1 MGELVGIY
9 VTHEQG
15 APVRS
20 VDAIDAV
27 AGRGLVGDRNEGDN
41 RDDPERQLTLIEAE
55 AIEAVAAE
63 DGLAVTAADMR
74 RNLVV
79 RGVSL
84 NDLVGREFEVGGVR
98 VRGIKLCEP
107 CRYLERLTG
116 LPVIKPF
123 VHRAGLNAEILTS
136 GRLALGDE
144 VRVDVPAEAS

>member
-1 MGELVGIY
+1 MSELVAIY
-9 VTHEQG
+9 VTSDAG
-15 APVRS
+15 GPMRS
-20 VDAIDAV
+20 VATVDAV

-55 AIEAVAAE
+55 AVEAVASE
-63 DGLAVTAADMR
+63 QGLAVTAGDMR

-84 NDLVGREFEVGGVR
+84 NDLVGREFAVGPIR

-107 CRYLERLTG
+107 CRHLERLTG

-136 GRLALGDE
+136 GRIAVGDA
-144 VRVDVPAEAS
+144 VGVDSDVA

>member
-9 VTHEQG
+9 VTPDAG

-20 VDAIDAV
+20 MDAIDAV

-41 RDDPERQLTLIEAE
+41 RDDPARQLTLIEAE
-55 AIEAVAAE
+55 AVEEVAAGE
-63 DGLAVTAADMR
+63 GIAVTAADMR

-84 NDLVGREFEVGGVR
+84 NDLVGREFQVGPVR
-98 VRGIKLCEP
+98 VRGLELCEP
-107 CRYLERLTG
+107 CRHLEEVTG

-136 GRLALGDE
+136 GRLAVGDAVRIE
-144 VRVDVPAEAS
+144 VSAGS